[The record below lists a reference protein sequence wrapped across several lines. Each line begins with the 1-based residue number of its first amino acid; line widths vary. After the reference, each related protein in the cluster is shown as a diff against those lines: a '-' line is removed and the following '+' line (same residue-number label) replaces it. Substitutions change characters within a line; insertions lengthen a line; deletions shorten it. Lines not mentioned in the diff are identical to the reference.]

1 MNELVLNHVYGLTNK
16 KKIKAEKIF
25 KEDVCAICITNPA
38 NILFCEC
45 GHLCVCEE
53 CVKLGKGL
61 EKCLICNIINTN
73 LRIIE

>member
-1 MNELVLNHVYGLTNK
+1 MNEWVLNHVYGLANE
-16 KKIKAEKIF
+16 KKIKAEKFF

-53 CVKLGKGL
+53 CVKFGEGL
-61 EKCLICNIINTN
+61 EKCPICNIINTN